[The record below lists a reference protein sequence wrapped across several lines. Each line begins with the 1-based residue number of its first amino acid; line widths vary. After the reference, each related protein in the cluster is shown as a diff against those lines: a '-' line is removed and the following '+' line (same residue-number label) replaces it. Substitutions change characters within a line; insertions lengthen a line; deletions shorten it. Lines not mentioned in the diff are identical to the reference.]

1 MIEEYQTC
9 LIPWNSLFTE
19 SMSLQLR
26 FQAYVLTGA
35 AVTQSKRDI
44 KRLSTVLCCTKIP
57 SMCWAL
63 ARVFLPSR
71 NSWRKSPRHSC
82 LADFSMRT
90 RQWLPSAPPR
100 LDCTTRGRGKRCVHS
115 VWSQGGS
122 DIWTNVRNIFKENA
136 FLMFI
141 LRPFNNAGT
150 IGLWDPRKRQIN
162 HKIWM
167 LLASMEGAPL
177 EFQKAIYIFAHY
189 LLDCRRRGRAW
200 MIGMRECAHTCAICR
215 SALYTDNDVRWS
227 SSSWREMESMQHPR
241 ARRQQHLRT

>member
-1 MIEEYQTC
+1 MQNADSQTPNLNFRHICIRNYYKWMIRIVIIEEYQTW
-9 LIPWNSLFTE
+9 LPWNSLLLSRCLCNYT
-19 SMSLQLR
+19 SR
-26 FQAYVLTGA
+26 HTYVLKGA
-35 AVTQSKRDI
+35 AVTQNMRYKGW
-44 KRLSTVLCCTKIP
+44 LLCCTKIP

-150 IGLWDPRKRQIN
+150 IGLWDPRK
-162 HKIWM
+162 
-167 LLASMEGAPL
+167 
-177 EFQKAIYIFAHY
+177 KA
-189 LLDCRRRGRAW
+189 
-200 MIGMRECAHTCAICR
+200 
-215 SALYTDNDVRWS
+215 NK
-227 SSSWREMESMQHPR
+227 P
-241 ARRQQHLRT
+241 

>member
-1 MIEEYQTC
+1 MIEEYQTW

-19 SMSLQLR
+19 SMSLQLH
-26 FQAYVLTGA
+26 FQAYELKGA

-44 KRLSTVLCCTKIP
+44 KRLTTVLCCTKIP

-136 FLMFI
+136 FLLFF
-141 LRPFNNAGT
+141 LRPFNNART
-150 IGLWDPRKRQIN
+150 LVVVYSRR
-162 HKIWM
+162 IWGQWRAHPWTFKKPFTFYSTKM
-167 LLASMEGAPL
+167 HFSNSVRRSKYCIL
-177 EFQKAIYIFAHY
+177 YIIWKVF
-189 LLDCRRRGRAW
+189 
-200 MIGMRECAHTCAICR
+200 
-215 SALYTDNDVRWS
+215 
-227 SSSWREMESMQHPR
+227 
-241 ARRQQHLRT
+241 ARRKQHNFLIEKYWII